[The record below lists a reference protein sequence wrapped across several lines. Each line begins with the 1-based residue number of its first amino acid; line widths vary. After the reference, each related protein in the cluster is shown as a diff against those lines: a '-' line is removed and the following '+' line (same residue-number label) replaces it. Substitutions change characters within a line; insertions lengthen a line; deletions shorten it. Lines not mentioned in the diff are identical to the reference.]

1 MCSLYQLVQTVLG
14 LYWWVIIIYVII
26 SWLIAF
32 NVINT
37 YNRFVYAIVGVFR
50 KLVEPVLAPIQRI
63 IPSFGGLD
71 LSPIVLLLGLWFVR
85 SLLAEY
91 WGVSACLGALGVR

>member
-1 MCSLYQLVQTVLG
+1 MCSFYQLVQTVLG

-37 YNRFVYAIVGVFR
+37 YNRFVGSVVIVFR
-50 KLVEPVLAPIQRI
+50 KLVEPALAPIQRI
-63 IPSFGGLD
+63 LPSFGGID
-71 LSPIVLLLGLWFVR
+71 LSPIVLLLALWFVR

-91 WGVSACLGALGVR
+91 WGVSACSGVALVR